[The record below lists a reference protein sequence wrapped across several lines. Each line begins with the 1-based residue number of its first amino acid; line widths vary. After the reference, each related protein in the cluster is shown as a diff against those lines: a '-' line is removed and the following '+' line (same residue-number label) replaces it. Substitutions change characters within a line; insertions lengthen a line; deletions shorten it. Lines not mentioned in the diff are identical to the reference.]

1 MINVLIILLITTN
14 IITIYLL
21 NRKAIKKYF
30 AKSFIKSVNLEKV
43 NKEEQLKLRLESSEA
58 FKELEEQIKNAQEN

>member
-1 MINVLIILLITTN
+1 MINVLIILLIATN

-43 NKEEQLKLRLESSEA
+43 NKIFESEKISEN
-58 FKELEEQIKNAQEN
+58 L